1 MSPAAP
7 SGPAA
12 AQAAG
17 GIDAAERPLEA
28 ILLVLLAMF
37 LFTTTDG
44 AAKYLAAEMAPQQII
59 WVRYGVIVL
68 ILLPLLWQRRGD
80 RLLKTGM
87 PLMHVLRGLLLMVS
101 GTIFIFALESL
112 PLETATAIGFVSPF
126 YVTALSIPLLAEKV
140 GARRW
145 AAVGVGFLGVLLI
158 LRPGGAAF
166 EWPMLL
172 PLTSSFCWALGLIIT
187 RRMRGSE
194 RALTILIYS
203 SFVGWL
209 ASAPLAW
216 PVWRAPDG
224 LEWSLLIAIGS
235 FNALAQYLVI
245 RAFMMA
251 SASLLAPFSYST
263 ILWAVLIGAV
273 VFGTLPDGPTV
284 AGATVLVAAGLYVW
298 HRERV
303 RTVPATVPNAAL
315 SEAAEGEVKGA

>member
-1 MSPAAP
+1 MRAAES

-12 AQAAG
+12 ASAAG
-17 GIDAAERPLEA
+17 GSDAAERPLPA

-44 AAKYLAAEMAPQQII
+44 AAKYLAADMPPQQII

-68 ILLPLLWQRRGD
+68 ILLPIIWRRRGEG
-80 RLLKTGM
+80 LLRTGM
-87 PLMHVLRGLLLMVS
+87 PLQHVLRGLLLMVS
-101 GTIFIFALESL
+101 GTIFIIALESL

-126 YVTALSIPLLAEKV
+126 YVTALSIPLLGEKV

-145 AAVGVGFLGVLLI
+145 AAVGVGFLGVLVI
-158 LRPGGAAF
+158 LRPGGEAF
-166 EWPMLL
+166 QWAMLL

-194 RALTILIYS
+194 RALTILVYS
-203 SFVGWL
+203 SLVGWI
-209 ASAPLAW
+209 ASAPLAL
-216 PVWRAPDG
+216 PVWRAPSG
-224 LEWSLLIAIGS
+224 LEWSLLLLVGT

-263 ILWAVLIGAV
+263 ILWAVLIGAA
-273 VFGTLPDGPTV
+273 VFGTLPDRPTV
-284 AGATVLVAAGLYVW
+284 AGALVLVAAGLYVW

-303 RTVPATVPNAAL
+303 RTAPATVPNAAL